1 MTIERTQYATPEAEQ
16 IMHPA
21 TRTLFR
27 YWEGLRS
34 EQPYPS
40 RLQINLKVL
49 KPVIASLAV
58 LERDF
63 VHNTF
68 KYRLAGTDVE
78 KLFCENLSGRD
89 VLKDWDDFEATL
101 LKRSLDL
108 AASRFQPS
116 LVKMRLKTFENA
128 ELAAEMIALPVEQR
142 GTSRV
147 QLICAINCMQDMKHV
162 KHSAIVHR
170 ELMNVRNIWT
180 EHQPGDTLLKSIQ
193 QSGVPLLRVIEGGLA
208 KRRGV

>member
-1 MTIERTQYATPEAEQ
+1 MTIERTRYAAEEAEQ

-21 TRTLFR
+21 TRSLFR

-34 EQPYPS
+34 EGAYPNRS
-40 RLQINLKVL
+40 QFNLKVL
-49 KPVIASLAV
+49 QPLVTSLAV

-68 KYRLAGTDVE
+68 RFRLAGTGVE
-78 KLFCENLSGRD
+78 KLFSENLHGKD
-89 VLKDWDDFEATL
+89 VLKEWDEFEATL

-108 AASRFQPS
+108 AISRFQPS
-116 LVKMRLKTFENA
+116 LVKMRLRTFENI

-142 GTSRV
+142 GTSRI
-147 QLICAINCMQDMKHV
+147 QLFCAINSMQDLRHTG
-162 KHSAIVHR
+162 HTAIVHR

-180 EHQPGDTLLKSIQ
+180 EHQPGDTLLKSIEQ
-193 QSGVPLLRVIEGGLA
+193 TGVPLLRVIEGGLA
-208 KRRGV
+208 KRRGI